1 MSGLSLQLLGPFSAS
16 VDGKSLGSFRTRL
29 SQALLIYLACEP
41 VRHRREHLMTLLW
54 PDVAQASAQQN
65 LRQNLYFLRQL
76 ITDVDGANG
85 QSRVPLILADR
96 ETVQLNPAAAVEVDA
111 RRFRTLLDAPSPDRQ
126 QMEAAA
132 HLYRGDFL
140 ADFYLPDS
148 NPFEEWAA
156 ARREALRRDALATL
170 RQLTARYLA
179 DDAYDRAEA
188 CARRQLTIDPLHD
201 SANRQLMEILAR
213 GGRRHAALAH
223 YEQYRRLLDL
233 DLGIAPGAE
242 TLVLVAAIQSDS
254 PLPDVPRDDMVFPA
268 IRHPDHIRGY
278 EIHEE
283 LGRGSYGVAFR
294 ATQPVIGRDV
304 AIKVISARYANDA
317 DFIRRFETEAQ
328 IIAQLEHPQIVPLYD
343 YWREPGNAYLVM
355 RYLRGGSLDSSQPWP
370 PERAAHIIDQIA
382 AALAHAHQRGVVH
395 RDVKPNNILLDEAGN
410 PYLADFGLAKLLQP
424 AGEASAEETMT
435 GTPDYLSPEQI
446 QSRPTTP
453 LSDQYSLGL
462 VAYQL
467 LIGEKPY
474 QTDSLY
480 QLFEMH
486 LREPLPPIHRRRP
499 EIPAAVDHVLGRAT
513 AKNPADRFPD
523 ILTFAGALRAAVH
536 GELDVEA
543 YVCPI
548 HHKENP
554 YKGLL
559 AFTEA
564 DAGLFHG
571 REALTNKLLTALS
584 TPAGQPGFLAL
595 VGPSGG
601 GKSSLVQAG
610 LVPRLRQG
618 AIPGSENWFVLDM
631 IPGAHPYE
639 ELEAALLRIAV
650 NPPASLLEQLQ
661 GGEHG
666 LLRGVRHVLP
676 VGDSQL
682 LLIIDQFEE
691 LFTLVADREVTARF
705 LDGLVAAVTDPRSPL
720 HVVITLRADF
730 YDRPLLYPGL
740 SELMQQHTEVIV
752 PLSTDELVRAIER
765 PATQVGVEIESE
777 LVAALVADVQTQA
790 GALPL
795 LQYTLSEL
803 FDTRERDR
811 LTLDAYRQLGGIGG
825 ALALR
830 ADAVYEGLDN
840 EEQAAARALF
850 SRLVTLG
857 EGVEDTR
864 RRVLRDELMGLG
876 ITNYE
881 LRITNE
887 EPTADNGQA
896 MIDSSEFVIR
906 HSSLATPLDAFGR
919 ARLLFFDHDPATRGP
934 TVEIAHEALLRAW
947 PRLRGWLDEDRAALR
962 LSRLLTAA
970 AAEWESAGHEEG
982 FLLRGARLSQLA
994 PLTVANVA
1002 LTGNEQRYLEASLA
1016 AREARRTAEEERR
1029 QAEIDTAQ
1037 KLAETERRRADEQSR
1052 TARRLRLGA
1061 ALLAMALGIAAI
1073 LAFLALNFAQ
1083 DSSRSAEL
1091 AAEREKEALASAELA
1106 STREAEALENARLAT
1121 SRELSSEAM
1130 NALTVDPELSI
1141 LLALEASQTLD
1152 TNQTRE
1158 ALHSAV
1164 QASRVINAFDTGAT
1178 GHINVIMDV
1187 SPDGERLVTAGQTN
1201 LSIWNVDTGITLEQL
1216 PLLDSATVHHYVG
1229 FDDDGAS
1236 VTLVSASA
1244 DAQSITVQVWSPG
1257 DEILTSK
1264 SLPIAHDAA
1273 SIVAISP
1280 DRSLLAI
1287 SHEDLSVELRDIA
1300 TGRIV
1305 TTLSNH
1311 GDVIIDLTFDP
1322 TGRLLAVA
1330 EMSGRTTI
1338 WDVATL
1344 GAAGEPEPVAT
1355 LENSIPMNNTGTLAY
1370 AQFVNATLLA
1380 LGYLGD
1386 VEIWDLSNLDEP
1398 RPTRLPQALLTLGYG
1413 INEKG
1418 TMLATAMQDGSI
1430 QIWDLMSGE
1439 RSLVLA
1445 QHQAPVNV
1453 IRFID
1458 GDRRLVSIDRTGHV
1472 RVWDARLLPLGERE
1486 SISVDQGV
1494 FDIELS
1500 PDGRLFAAGNVGG
1513 PASLWDVATGQQR
1526 FLLPGEAGGIYR
1538 VDFSP
1543 DGRTVAGVGR
1553 DNRLHVWDTATGEE
1567 ILSVP
1572 AHGDGVSGGLF
1583 QGTLDVAY
1591 SPDGSRLA
1599 TAGADGLAKVW
1610 DAVTGELLLTF
1621 AEHTDS
1627 LHSLAYSPDGRTIA
1641 TTSDENDASVK
1652 VWDAHTGQVIY
1663 SLTGHPVRVWGLAF
1677 SPDSRYLVTGGARGI
1692 IKLWDMATGDEVYT
1706 VFDEADHIGTARF
1719 SPDGEW
1725 FVTTGEVPTRIR
1737 RTADGSEMVTLT
1749 APIVWSADVSDDGRH
1764 IYGADV
1770 NGMVRVLMVNQ
1781 DDLVALAHERLT
1793 RWWRPEECLAFLHTE
1808 ECPAAPERFAADS

>member
-1 MSGLSLQLLGPFSAS
+1 MRGLSLQLLGPFSAS
-16 VDGKSLGSFRTRL
+16 LNGKPLGSFRTRL
-29 SQALLIYLACEP
+29 AQALLIYLACEP
-41 VRHRREHLMTLLW
+41 VRHRREHLMALLW
-54 PDVAQASAQQN
+54 PGLPQTSAQQN
-65 LRQNLYFLRQL
+65 LRQNLYLLRRA
-76 ITDVDGANG
+76 IPEVAAAGGIGAT
-85 QSRVPLILADR
+85 PLVLADHD
-96 ETVQLNPAAAVEVDA
+96 TLQLNPAAAVVVDV
-111 RRFRTLLDAPSPDRQ
+111 RRFAALIGRIRPGLGE
-126 QMEAAA
+126 MEEAVA
-132 HLYRGDFL
+132 LYRGDFL

-156 ARREALRRDALATL
+156 AHREALRRDALDVL

-179 DDAYDRAEA
+179 DDAYDQAEA

-223 YEQYRRLLDL
+223 YEQYRRLLSL

-242 TLVLVAAIQSDS
+242 TLVLVDAIQSDS
-254 PLPDVPRDDMVFPA
+254 PLPSVPRDDGAFPA

-370 PERAAHIIDQIA
+370 PERAAHLIGQIA
-382 AALAHAHQRGVVH
+382 AALAHAHQRGIIH
-395 RDVKPNNILLDEAGN
+395 RDVKPTNILLDEEGN
-410 PYLADFGLAKLLQP
+410 PYLADFGLAKLLQQ

-486 LREPLPPIHRRRP
+486 LRDPLPPVHRQRP
-499 EIPAAVDHVLGRAT
+499 DIPAAVDHVLGRAT

-536 GELDVEA
+536 GELDAEA
-543 YVCPI
+543 YAYPI
-548 HHKENP
+548 YQKTNP

-571 REALTNKLLTALS
+571 RKALTGKLLAALDA
-584 TPAGQPGFLAL
+584 PAGQPGFLAL

-650 NPPASLLEQLQ
+650 NPPASLLEMLQ
-661 GGEHG
+661 AGDRG
-666 LLRGVRHVLP
+666 LLRTVRRILP
-676 VGDSQL
+676 AKDSQL

-691 LFTLVADREVTARF
+691 LFTLVADREITARF
-705 LDGLVAAVTDPRSPL
+705 LDALVAAVTDPRSPL
-720 HVVITLRADF
+720 RVIVTLRADF

-740 SELMQQHTEVIV
+740 SELMQQHTEVVV

-765 PATQVGVEIESE
+765 PAAQAGVEIENE
-777 LVAALVADVQTQA
+777 LVAALVADVQAQA

-803 FDTRERDR
+803 FETRERDR
-811 LTLDAYRQLGGIGG
+811 LTLEAYRQLGGIGG

-830 ADAVYEGLDN
+830 ADAVYDELDDEGRT
-840 EEQAAARALF
+840 AARTLF

-864 RRVLRDELMGLG
+864 RRVLRGELEAL
-876 ITNYE
+876 T
-881 LRITNE
+881 LS
-887 EPTADNGQA
+887 DNRPQTTDHAFQERAGSLPA
-896 MIDSSEFVIR
+896 VVRGPSSIV
-906 HSSLATPLDAFGR
+906 TPLDRFGR
-919 ARLLFFDHDPATRGP
+919 ARLLSFDHDPVTRGP

-947 PRLRGWLDEDRAALR
+947 PRLRGWLGEDRAMLR

-970 AAEWESAGHEEG
+970 AIEWETAGHKEG
-982 FLLRGARLSQLA
+982 FLLRGARLNQLA
-994 PLTVANVA
+994 PLTTANVA

-1029 QAEIDTAQ
+1029 QAEIDIAQ
-1037 KLAETERRRADEQSR
+1037 KLAETERGRADEQSR

-1061 ALLAMALGIAAI
+1061 ALLAAALGVAAI

-1083 DSSRSAEL
+1083 DSARSAEL
-1091 AAEREKEALASAELA
+1091 AVMREKEALASAELA
-1106 STREAEALENARLAT
+1106 STRETEALENARLAT
-1121 SRELSSEAM
+1121 SRELSSEAT
-1130 NALTVDPELSI
+1130 NALAVDPELSI

-1152 TNQTRE
+1152 TNETRE
-1158 ALHSAV
+1158 ALHTAV
-1164 QASRVINAFDTGAT
+1164 QASRVISAFDTGAT
-1178 GHINVIMDV
+1178 GRVSVVMDV
-1187 SPDGERLVTAGQTN
+1187 SPDGERLVTAGQTT
-1201 LSIWNVDTGITLEQL
+1201 LSIWDVATGATLAQL
-1216 PLLDSATVHHYVG
+1216 PLLDSVTVHHSVG
-1229 FDDDGAS
+1229 FDSDGAS
-1236 VTLVSASA
+1236 VTLVSAPA
-1244 DAQSITVQVWSPG
+1244 DAQSITIQAWSPG
-1257 DEILTSK
+1257 DKALSSK
-1264 SLPIAHDAA
+1264 TLPITHDAA
-1273 SIVAISP
+1273 SIIAISP
-1280 DRSLLAI
+1280 DRSLLAV
-1287 SHEDLSVELRDIA
+1287 SHEDMSVELWDTA
-1300 TGRIV
+1300 TGRLV
-1305 TTLSNH
+1305 ATLSNND
-1311 GDVIIDLTFDP
+1311 DVIVDLAFDP

-1330 EMSGRTTI
+1330 EMSGQAMI
-1338 WDVATL
+1338 WDVAAL
-1344 GAAGEPEPVAT
+1344 EAVGEPEPVAL
-1355 LENSIPMNNTGTLAY
+1355 LENSPIMNEAGALLY
-1370 AQFVNATLLA
+1370 ARFVSDTQLV

-1386 VEIWDLSNLDEP
+1386 VEVWDLSDLANP
-1398 RPTRLPQALLTLGYG
+1398 RLTHLPQALLTLGYG
-1413 INEKG
+1413 INENG
-1418 TMLATAMQDGSI
+1418 TLLATATQDGSI
-1430 QIWDLMSGE
+1430 QIWNLVSGE

-1453 IRFID
+1453 VRFID
-1458 GDRRLVSIDRTGHV
+1458 GDRRLISIDRAGHV
-1472 RVWDARLLPLGERE
+1472 RIWDARLLPLGERE
-1486 SISVDQGV
+1486 SLSVDQGV

-1500 PDGRLFAAGNVGG
+1500 PDGRLIATGSVGG
-1513 PASLWDVATGQQR
+1513 PASLWDAATGER
-1526 FLLPGEAGGIYR
+1526 LLLLPGEAGGIYR
-1538 VDFSP
+1538 VDISP
-1543 DGRTVAGVGR
+1543 DGRAVAGVGR
-1553 DNRLHVWDTATGEE
+1553 DNRLHVWDTVTGEE

-1610 DAVTGELLLTF
+1610 DAATGELLLTF

-1627 LHSLAYSPDGRTIA
+1627 LHSLAYSPDGRYIA

-1652 VWDAHTGQVIY
+1652 VWDAQTGQVVY

-1677 SPDSRYLVTGGARGI
+1677 SPDSRYLVTGGARGV
-1692 IKLWDMATGDEVYT
+1692 IKLWDMATGEEIYT
-1706 VFDEADHIGTARF
+1706 VFDEADHIGSVRF

-1737 RTADGSEMVTLT
+1737 RTADGSEVVTLT
-1749 APIVWSADVSDDGRH
+1749 APIVWSADISDDSRY

-1770 NGMVRVLMVNQ
+1770 NGMVRVLVAER
-1781 DDLVALAHERLT
+1781 DDLIALAHERLT
-1793 RWWRPEECLAFLHTE
+1793 RWWRPDECVAFLHTE
-1808 ECPAAPERFAADS
+1808 ECPPAPARFPADN